1 LKLNMA
7 MERKMEME
15 MGKEKGVDELH
26 KRRCEGG

>member
-1 LKLNMA
+1 LKLVDNMA

-26 KRRCEGG
+26 KRR